1 MINKSIMLEK
11 MKKVRRMSMLN
22 FLMSSN
28 PTPALNQLDI
38 KLTKYLNYE
47 NGFFIEAGANDGYT
61 QSNTYYFE
69 TQKHWKGVLIEAIP
83 ELANLCRV
91 VRPSTPVYHCA
102 LVADD
107 YAQKTVTMKYGNL
120 TSIVEGVYN
129 DPEREKRAI
138 SKALERGWIEK
149 TYDIEVPARTLT
161 SILDE
166 ITPARIDLFSL
177 DVEHYELSVL
187 KGLDFTRYRPLYLL
201 VETYWP
207 DKISELLP
215 PEYQQLEQMSPMD
228 FLFGLM
234 ADAEK

>member
-28 PTPALNQLDI
+28 PTSALNQLDI

-149 TYDIEVPARTLT
+149 TYDIEVPARTL
-161 SILDE
+161 DE

-228 FLFGLM
+228 FLFGLR